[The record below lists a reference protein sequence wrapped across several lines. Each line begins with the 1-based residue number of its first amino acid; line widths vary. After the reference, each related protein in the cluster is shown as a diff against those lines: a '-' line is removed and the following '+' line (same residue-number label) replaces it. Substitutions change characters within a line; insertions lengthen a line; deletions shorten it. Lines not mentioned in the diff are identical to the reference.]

1 MRRAGAYAPGLVPEA
16 ALQGS
21 KELAGGARGYR
32 KMPAHPPIPRGT
44 PRRGGNRAGRR
55 RPLAGQT
62 AGRAAR
68 TATARAG
75 EIRQGAV
82 LARIPGESRCGLRAA
97 STQEAGED
105 PSAPPRRDP
114 SKG

>member
-1 MRRAGAYAPGLVPEA
+1 
-16 ALQGS
+16 
-21 KELAGGARGYR
+21 
-32 KMPAHPPIPRGT
+32 MPAHPPIPRGT

-62 AGRAAR
+62 A
-68 TATARAG
+68 ARAG

-97 STQEAGED
+97 STQEAGEE